1 MSTLALHSSYLCE
14 FLFLK
19 TSVCTS
25 GLSWQAVPA
34 NRTNTTQTQLKTT
47 ILIERNITQHI
58 HTHEERIRKYN
69 HDTHTHEERIRKY
82 NHDINEIMSNIP
94 VSKHQHHI
102 NDDLCPM
109 IFGQINLDQNITS
122 ISQLSTG

>member
-1 MSTLALHSSYLCE
+1 MHFWVVLASCACKQNKHNSD
-14 FLFLK
+14 
-19 TSVCTS
+19 
-25 GLSWQAVPA
+25 
-34 NRTNTTQTQLKTT
+34 TTENNYPDRVEYYTT
-47 ILIERNITQHI
+47 H
-58 HTHEERIRKYN
+58 
-69 HDTHTHEERIRKY
+69 THTHEERIRKY